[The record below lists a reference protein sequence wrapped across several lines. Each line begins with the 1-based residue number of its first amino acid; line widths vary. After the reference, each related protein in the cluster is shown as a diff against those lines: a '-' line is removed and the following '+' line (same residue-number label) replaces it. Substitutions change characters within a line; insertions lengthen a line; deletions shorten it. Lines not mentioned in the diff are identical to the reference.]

1 MLLLCTQAAKCIIN
15 NWAFGYSQVSCIGST
30 SDGQNICF
38 IYVAFLNVKLHSKL
52 QEDTDKAR
60 KEIAYVILKVKG
72 YTSACMQILQIN
84 FRHIA
89 TNLNINNIPLFQ
101 NIKLLVIVIVMM
113 MMIMNFTTRRTR
125 KRKMKLSW
133 KAQKSKMKIAC

>member
-1 MLLLCTQAAKCIIN
+1 M
-15 NWAFGYSQVSCIGST
+15 
-30 SDGQNICF
+30 
-38 IYVAFLNVKLHSKL
+38 KLHSKL

-101 NIKLLVIVIVMM
+101 NIKLLVSCDCDDDDDNELYHKKDKKKEDEVE
-113 MMIMNFTTRRTR
+113 
-125 KRKMKLSW
+125 LESP
-133 KAQKSKMKIAC
+133 KIEDEDCILIQDCDGNYKICHV